1 MNDHS
6 EQKSVN
12 SRRSF
17 IVGFGGVLAAAA
29 ALTKTTFGGGLER
42 ESLLV
47 SASPST
53 PRYTEHH
60 IPRDGVSLH
69 VEDHGSG
76 KPVFL
81 LHGWPDSSYLWRNQ
95 IPFLVANGFRAVA
108 PDQRG
113 FGRSDRPEGV
123 AAYSVENVVADVAG
137 ILDALGIETADIVG
151 HDWGT
156 AVAWLTA
163 TAHPNRIH
171 RLVVLSVGHPLAPRT
186 LRQREMGWFQ
196 LLFQF
201 EGIAEASLRHDNWAL
216 FRELL
221 RGNGHI
227 DRYIAD
233 LSRRDALKASLNLV
247 PREPRAA
254 PAGAASYAAACGG
267 SDAR

>member
-1 MNDHS
+1 VFQPNG
-6 EQKSVN
+6 
-12 SRRSF
+12 
-17 IVGFGGVLAAAA
+17 I
-29 ALTKTTFGGGLER
+29 
-42 ESLLV
+42 
-47 SASPST
+47 
-53 PRYTEHH
+53 
-60 IPRDGVSLH
+60 SLH

-76 KPVFL
+76 RPVVL
-81 LHGWPDSSYLWRNQ
+81 LHRWPDSSYPWRNQ
-95 IPFLVANGFRAVA
+95 IPFLVANDFRAIA

-113 FGRSDRPEGV
+113 FGRSDRREGV
-123 AAYSVENVVADVAG
+123 AAYSLENVVADVAG

-151 HDWGT
+151 HDWGA

-171 RLVVLSVGHPLAPRT
+171 RLVVLSVGHPLAPRM

-201 EGIAEASLRHDNWAL
+201 EGIAEASLQHDNWAL

-267 SDAR
+267 SDARYVVRKRSLPRRRTDEDVWTRREWTVALRADRRRQPLDSVRCPRPAEPTPH